1 MDSTHENREDK
12 QQRKKSSKTLH
23 LSPFFSQLYLLF
35 LILKKNSALKLFLSR
50 RISYNDTMI
59 YEITTLIATLGAGA
73 LAWALNQTRQ
83 EYALLES
90 RAQQIQEMFNEERN
104 ARTQSNKR
112 YEEKRDQHNTL
123 ERDFAILHTRHE
135 ESLRSYEEKLR
146 LLDEAKLQMKGQFEH
161 LATQIF
167 DQKSKTFDEAHTKG
181 LDLLLKPFRE
191 QITNFAMQSKEQFIH
206 DAKERQTLKDEM
218 IRLKSLNERLSTD
231 AINLTN
237 ALKGENKTQ
246 GNWGEIVLERIL
258 QDSGLREGHEYEIQ
272 TTLSDEEG
280 KKFRPDVIVHLPQNK
295 DIIIDSKVSLVAY
308 EAFMRAQSQ
317 EDKTHT
323 LKQHLLSI
331 HGHIKGLSA
340 KRYEQLNGVRTL
352 DFVLLFMPI
361 EGAFLLALEQDGGFF
376 KTAYEQNIIVV
387 SPSTLLVTLRTI
399 EHIWRSEYQER
410 NAKAI
415 AESAEALYEKLVAF
429 VEDMEKI
436 GEQIGRTQKS
446 YDGAINKLSVG
457 KGNLIRRA
465 ESMRKLGLKPKKIL
479 PISMIE
485 AEDDCES

>member
-1 MDSTHENREDK
+1 MI
-12 QQRKKSSKTLH
+12 
-23 LSPFFSQLYLLF
+23 YLLIP
-35 LILKKNSALKLFLSR
+35 LTI
-50 RISYNDTMI
+50 I
-59 YEITTLIATLGAGA
+59 LIAV
-73 LAWALNQTRQ
+73 AWALIRARQ
-83 EYALLES
+83 EYSLMQAHALQL
-90 RAQQIQEMFNEERN
+90 QEQLTQEHSLRNETER
-104 ARTQSNKR
+104 K
-112 YEEKRDQHNTL
+112 YEMQRMDYHAL
-123 ERDFAILHTRHE
+123 ERDYAVLHTRHE
-135 ESLRSYEEKLR
+135 ESARAFEEKIR
-146 LLDEAKLQMKGQFEH
+146 LLDEAKLQMKAQFEH

-167 DQKSKTFDEAHTKG
+167 DQKAKTFDEAHTKG

-191 QITNFAMQSKEQFIH
+191 QIAQFATQSKEQFIH
-206 DAKERQTLKDEM
+206 DAKERQSIKDE
-218 IRLKSLNERLSTD
+218 ILRLKTLNERLSQD
-231 AINLTN
+231 AINLTQ

-258 QDSGLREGHEYEIQ
+258 EESGLREGHEYEIQ
-272 TTLSDEEG
+272 NTYSDEEG

-308 EAFMRAQSQ
+308 DAFIRAENDEERAHS
-317 EDKTHT
+317 

-331 HGHIKGLSA
+331 HAHIKGLSG
-340 KRYEQLNGVRTL
+340 KRYEQLSGVRTL

-361 EGAFLLALEQDGGFF
+361 EGAFLLALEQDNTFF
-376 KTAYEQNIIVV
+376 KTAYEQNIVVV

-446 YDGAINKLSVG
+446 YEGAMNKLSTG
-457 KGNLIRRA
+457 KGNLIRRV
-465 ESMRKLGLKPKKIL
+465 ESMRKLGLKPKKMLPSSVTDTEDEEEIL
-479 PISMIE
+479 L
-485 AEDDCES
+485 

>member
-1 MDSTHENREDK
+1 
-12 QQRKKSSKTLH
+12 
-23 LSPFFSQLYLLF
+23 
-35 LILKKNSALKLFLSR
+35 
-50 RISYNDTMI
+50 MI
-59 YEITTLIATLGAGA
+59 YEIATLIGFIAAGTFG
-73 LAWALNQTRQ
+73 WMWNQSRQ
-83 EYALLES
+83 YYALLEA
-90 RAQQIQEMFNEERN
+90 RALQIQELYAQEQALKTALQSQLE
-104 ARTQSNKR
+104 ATQKE
-112 YEEKRDQHNTL
+112 YHTL
-123 ERDFAILHTRHE
+123 ERDYAILHTRHE
-135 ESLRSYEEKLR
+135 ESSRGFEEKIR
-146 LLDEAKLQMKGQFEH
+146 LLDEAKAQMKVQFEQ
-161 LATQIF
+161 LAAQIF
-167 DQKSKTFDEAHTKG
+167 EQKAKTFDEAHTKG

-191 QITNFAMQSKEQFIH
+191 QIAQFATQSKEQFIH
-206 DAKERQTLKDEM
+206 DAKERQSIKDE
-218 IRLKSLNERLSTD
+218 ILRLKTLNERLSQD
-231 AINLTN
+231 AINLTQ

-246 GNWGEIVLERIL
+246 GNWGEIVLERVL
-258 QDSGLREGHEYEIQ
+258 EESGLREGHEYEIQ
-272 TTLSDEEG
+272 STLSDEEG

-308 EAFMRAQSQ
+308 DAFIRAENDEERS
-317 EDKTHT
+317 HA

-331 HGHIKGLSA
+331 HSHIKGLSN

-361 EGAFLLALEQDGGFF
+361 EGAFLLALEQDNTFF
-376 KTAYEQNIIVV
+376 KTAYEQNIVVV

-446 YDGAINKLSVG
+446 YEGAMNKLSTG

-465 ESMRKLGLKPKKIL
+465 EGMRKLGLKPKKAL
-479 PISMIE
+479 PASLSEME
-485 AEDDCES
+485 EEL

>member
-1 MDSTHENREDK
+1 
-12 QQRKKSSKTLH
+12 
-23 LSPFFSQLYLLF
+23 
-35 LILKKNSALKLFLSR
+35 
-50 RISYNDTMI
+50 MI
-59 YEITTLIATLGAGA
+59 YEITTLIGFVAAGT
-73 LAWALNQTRQ
+73 LAWMWNQSRQ
-83 EYALLES
+83 HYALLEA
-90 RAQQIQEMFNEERN
+90 RALQLQELYSQEQTLKTKIQAQLDKTQNEYH
-104 ARTQSNKR
+104 S
-112 YEEKRDQHNTL
+112 L
-123 ERDFAILHTRHE
+123 ERDYAVLHTRNE
-135 ESLRSYEEKLR
+135 ENTRAFEEKIR
-146 LLDEAKLQMKGQFEH
+146 LLDEAKGQMKVQFEQ

-167 DQKSKTFDEAHTKG
+167 EQKAKTFDEAHTKG

-191 QITNFAMQSKEQFIH
+191 QIAQFATQSKEQFIH
-206 DAKERQTLKDEM
+206 DAKERQSIKDE
-218 IRLKSLNERLSTD
+218 ILRLKTLNERLSQD
-231 AINLTN
+231 AINLTQ

-258 QDSGLREGHEYEIQ
+258 EESGLREGHEYEIQ
-272 TTLSDEEG
+272 NTLSDEEG

-308 EAFMRAQSQ
+308 DAFIRAETD
-317 EDKTHT
+317 EDRTHA

-331 HGHIKGLSA
+331 HSHIKGLSN

-361 EGAFLLALEQDGGFF
+361 EGAFLLALEQDNTFF
-376 KTAYEQNIIVV
+376 KTAYEQNIVVV

-415 AESAEALYEKLVAF
+415 AESAESLYEKLVAF

-446 YDGAINKLSVG
+446 YDAAMNKLSSG
-457 KGNLIRRA
+457 KGNLIRRV
-465 ESMRKLGLKPKKIL
+465 ETMRKLGLKPKKLL
-479 PISMIE
+479 PSSLME
-485 AEDDCES
+485 ADEDETLL

>member
-1 MDSTHENREDK
+1 MN
-12 QQRKKSSKTLH
+12 
-23 LSPFFSQLYLLF
+23 
-35 LILKKNSALKLFLSR
+35 
-50 RISYNDTMI
+50 
-59 YEITTLIATLGAGA
+59 YEITTLITTLTAGTM
-73 LAWALNQTRQ
+73 AWLWNQSRQ
-83 EYALLES
+83 KYALLES
-90 RAQQIQEMFNEERN
+90 HTVQIQEMLNEERN
-104 ARTQSNKR
+104 VRTKLDAK
-112 YEEKRDQHNTL
+112 YDEKRNEFNML
-123 ERDFAILHTRHE
+123 ERDFAILHTRYE
-135 ESLRSYEEKLR
+135 ESTRSYEDKLR
-146 LLDEAKLQMKGQFEH
+146 LLDVAKDQMKVQFEQ

-167 DQKSKTFDEAHTKG
+167 EQKSKTFDEAHTKG

-191 QITNFAMQSKEQFIH
+191 QITNFATQSKEQFIH
-206 DAKERQTLKDEM
+206 DAKERQSLKDEM
-218 IRLKSLNERLSTD
+218 LRLKSLNERLSQD

-258 QDSGLREGHEYEIQ
+258 EESGLREGHEYEIQ
-272 TTLSDEEG
+272 STLSDEEG

-308 EAFMRAQSQ
+308 EAFVRAEND
-317 EDKTHT
+317 EDRAHA

-331 HGHIKGLSA
+331 HGHIKGLSG
-340 KRYEQLNGVRTL
+340 KRYEQLSGVRTL

-361 EGAFLLALEQDGGFF
+361 EGAFLLALESDNTFF
-376 KTAYEQNIIVV
+376 KTAYEQNIVIV

-429 VEDMEKI
+429 VEDMEKV

-446 YDGAINKLSVG
+446 YEGAMNKLSTG
-457 KGNLIRRA
+457 KGNLIRRV
-465 ESMRKLGLKPKKIL
+465 ESMRKLGLKPKKVL
-479 PISMIE
+479 PASLTQQEDEEIIE
-485 AEDDCES
+485 E